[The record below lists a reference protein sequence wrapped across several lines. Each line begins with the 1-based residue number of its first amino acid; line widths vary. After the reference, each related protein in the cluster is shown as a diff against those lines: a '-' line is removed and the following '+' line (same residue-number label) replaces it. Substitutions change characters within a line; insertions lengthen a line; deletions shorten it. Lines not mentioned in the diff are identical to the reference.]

1 MLGSIYTCPLV
12 CQVNVQ
18 MEYIMVDKYHTDGVI
33 INASNAV
40 KILQAQVKNETE
52 LRNMLLLLV
61 CVLYLCYLYLFYRME
76 RQGDQIAELQ
86 KTQKEQHPLL
96 EKLLV

>member
-1 MLGSIYTCPLV
+1 MNDV
-12 CQVNVQ
+12 
-18 MEYIMVDKYHTDGVI
+18 MEYIMVDQYHTDGVVV
-33 INASNAV
+33 NASTAV
-40 KILQAQVKNETE
+40 KVLQAEIKNQIEVHE
-52 LRNMLLLLV
+52 LLLLLV

>member
-1 MLGSIYTCPLV
+1 MNDVTK
-12 CQVNVQ
+12 
-18 MEYIMVDKYHTDGVI
+18 YIKVDQYHMDGVVV
-33 INASNAV
+33 NASTAV
-40 KILQAQVKNETE
+40 KVLQAEIKNQIEVRE
-52 LRNMLLLLV
+52 LLLLLV

-86 KTQKEQHPLL
+86 KTQKEQHPFL